1 KRKVKKLKRRK
12 KSKTHG
18 LRRLYKVGLF
28 ARVESSPKEQSLG
41 EEDASKQGRNI
52 DDIDADAEITL
63 VDETGRFDDQE
74 MFDTG
79 VLDDEE
85 VVVVKKEVADKEV
98 SAVKEVDVTQDQVSA
113 ATTTTAKELNVDD
126 ITLAKALEA
135 FKTLM
140 PKIRGIVVR
149 DHKELSEST
158 TIPTSIDQESRRL
171 QAELDQEQRLAKEKA
186 QKALE
191 ANIVMIE
198 QWHDVQTKI
207 EADFELAQR
216 LHQEEQELL
225 TDDEKAELFME
236 FLEKKE
242 SSLLLR
248 ELKRGKAQQRSLMCT
263 YLKNMDGCKPKSLK
277 SKSFAEIQELFD
289 KEMTRINNFIDFKTE
304 LVEESSKKVVQK
316 EKEKRLNK
324 KALKSIRLQVDY
336 EVEME
341 FDLLRLV
348 RRQLREGYV
357 PK

>member
-1 KRKVKKLKRRK
+1 MMINN
-12 KSKTHG
+12 S
-18 LRRLYKVGLF
+18 
-28 ARVESSPKEQSLG
+28 
-41 EEDASKQGRNI
+41 I
-52 DDIDADAEITL
+52 
-63 VDETGRFDDQE
+63 DETGRFDDQE

-85 VVVVKKEVADKEV
+85 VVVVEKEVADKEV
-98 SAVKEVDVTQDQVSA
+98 SAVKEVDVAQDQVST

-135 FKTLM
+135 FKTSM

-149 DHKELSEST
+149 DHKELIQDKGKGIMVEVPLKMKKKDQISFDE
-158 TIPTSIDQESRRL
+158 QESRRL
-171 QAELDQEQRLAKEKA
+171 QAELDQEQRLAEEEA

-191 ANIVMIE
+191 ANIVVIE

-248 ELKRGKAQQRSLMCT
+248 ELKRGGVDQQ
-263 YLKNMDGCKPKSLK
+263 LK
-277 SKSFAEIQELFD
+277 
-289 KEMTRINNFIDFKTE
+289 
-304 LVEESSKKVVQK
+304 
-316 EKEKRLNK
+316 LNK
-324 KALKSIRLQVDY
+324 
-336 EVEME
+336 EV
-341 FDLLRLV
+341 LCVLI
-348 RRQLREGYV
+348 
-357 PK
+357 